1 MSCQPVSPA
10 AVVTGRVN
18 NEELLRD
25 ERGLLRACTD
35 KTMKIQNLWRDRWK
49 VKGRKLWCAVGLHL
63 QAHPAGTRQIGTTA
77 VTPRASQELHSA
89 LRKILSGAYDV
100 KLANAQLLNHQPWPE
115 HTSLI
120 VFPSIDPSEHD
131 GVVGNTRGT
140 IRRWV
145 GRGGRY
151 LGLGTGAR
159 FAETDQL
166 GLIDLTWSPVP
177 SPTLPSSPSSQSYT
191 EVVFPRQTEQTP
203 TSSSKLLI
211 EIGKPTFETNFR
223 VKDDQLSVWAHYQ
236 SNHNHHDHIAG
247 VWTAYQ
253 MGYLALVGFD
263 LSLAPERLIE
273 ILSLIGLEGLSVSE
287 NPNTKSSALYLIS
300 SPSSPSTQAIY
311 RSILERCTG
320 EQEHF
325 FEDALDTFTV
335 FSETQLTS
343 PPLPTNDTLPLF
355 LCPHYKNLPQP
366 APSTFDW
373 DRYFSLIE
381 SPSQIGTTILYA
393 ETVASTQTLLEKN
406 TKLSDLLPSGTVS
419 IAEKQTNGRGR
430 GSNNWIS
437 TAGSIQ
443 FSVLLKA
450 TNLGSSVVFVQYLFG
465 LAVIEWLEKWS
476 NGKVVVRLKWPNDI
490 YGSITGGHARDGF
503 RKMGGILVNCS
514 FGGLSGTDCKLVIGC
529 GMNNYSAPQSSTTSL
544 TELIRAAR
552 KSMADDDGPDCCD
565 RLRHPSTEEILA
577 GILGT
582 FGHMWTRFQA
592 QGFQPFLPLYLS
604 RWLHSDQVIRYEKTG
619 EELKIVGID
628 PSYGLLRTQLVRKS
642 DGTPVNHQVIVD
654 LQPDSNSFDMFS
666 GLIKTK
672 N

>member
-1 MSCQPVSPA
+1 M
-10 AVVTGRVN
+10 T
-18 NEELLRD
+18 
-25 ERGLLRACTD
+25 
-35 KTMKIQNLWRDRWK
+35 IQNLWRDRWK

-77 VTPRASQELHSA
+77 VTPRASQELHST

-166 GLIDLTWSPVP
+166 GLFDLTWSPVP

-263 LSLAPERLIE
+263 LSLAPERLME
-273 ILSLIGLEGLSVSE
+273 ILSLIGLEGLSISE
-287 NPNTKSSALYLIS
+287 NPNTKPSALYLVS

-320 EQEHF
+320 GEQEHV

-335 FSETQLTS
+335 FSEAQ

-393 ETVASTQTLLEKN
+393 ETVTSTQTLLEN
-406 TKLSDLLPSGTVS
+406 LSHHLDIKSDPNVNPSLSGSTDTGGDGSLGGTGAPTSPTPGGTGGGSTNQLSTEPSGNVNPS
-419 IAEKQTNGRGR
+419 VPG
-430 GSNNWIS
+430 S
-437 TAGSIQ
+437 TA
-443 FSVLLKA
+443 
-450 TNLGSSVVFVQYLFG
+450 TGSSGSLGGNPVRNTTRGGLYTPQKESRRGYIRFQDEDIGEALLSSHCTPYPQHIEFVLRLAYISNPPPGSWRGQAKRCPPVSETVRGGFVKLGG
-465 LAVIEWLEKWS
+465 LLLSHPLELWKSKNSNQPTSATPCVISGVNMTISLS
-476 NGKVVVRLKWPNDI
+476 GRTMYIPTRTRQRHSPTPIPLSSCLAPPRLKDVWHI
-490 YGSITGGHARDGF
+490 AF
-503 RKMGGILVNCS
+503 
-514 FGGLSGTDCKLVIGC
+514 
-529 GMNNYSAPQSSTTSL
+529 
-544 TELIRAAR
+544 
-552 KSMADDDGPDCCD
+552 
-565 RLRHPSTEEILA
+565 
-577 GILGT
+577 
-582 FGHMWTRFQA
+582 
-592 QGFQPFLPLYLS
+592 
-604 RWLHSDQVIRYEKTG
+604 
-619 EELKIVGID
+619 
-628 PSYGLLRTQLVRKS
+628 
-642 DGTPVNHQVIVD
+642 
-654 LQPDSNSFDMFS
+654 
-666 GLIKTK
+666 
-672 N
+672 